1 MMTTEFDVVDPNG
14 HANRSTPTCG
24 RMRALSEFV
33 GYTRKGNTMTTL
45 EIETTTAS
53 TRHAAPYSS
62 AAVRVRDAVLD
73 ALDWMSP
80 HVNEFPWAE
89 RSAYCDWLAQTY
101 HYVHHSTRLL
111 AAAAARF
118 PTNERGD
125 ALHHRFAAH
134 MREEQKHERLCIH
147 DLRVLGS
154 SVAEFRE
161 RPATRMF
168 YEPQYFKIEHRD
180 PTALLGYIL
189 VLEVLGAAG
198 DGRTLMATLAEAHGE
213 NSLSFVKLHCEEDAD
228 HIEKGFAIVEGCTAE
243 QIELIEENAWQTAHA
258 YAAMLREIREQNW
271 RLAR

>member
-1 MMTTEFDVVDPNG
+1 MTTKPDDG
-14 HANRSTPTCG
+14 RAPTRG
-24 RMRALSEFV
+24 R
-33 GYTRKGNTMTTL
+33 TRKPSELVGNTRNNKKERKTMTTI
-45 EIETTTAS
+45 EID
-53 TRHAAPYSS
+53 AAPSSS
-62 AAVRVRDAVLD
+62 AGSRVRDAVLG

-125 ALHHRFAAH
+125 ALHYRFAAH

-161 RPATRMF
+161 RPTTRMF

-198 DGRTLMATLAEAHGE
+198 DGRTLMATVAEAHGAK
-213 NSLSFVKLHCEEDAD
+213 SLSFVKLHCEEDPD
-228 HIEKGFAIVEGCTAE
+228 HVDKAFAIVEGCTTA
-243 QIELIEENAWQTAHA
+243 QIELVEENAWQTAHA
-258 YAAMLREIREQNW
+258 YAAMLGEIREHHS
-271 RLAR
+271 RAAR